1 MHLVVREA
9 LPSQTSTSTST
20 TATATTRGP
29 SPAPASVPTP
39 AQRPTQSAPQ
49 LGPHT
54 THTTTSTIF
63 RRHQQPQAASLFPT
77 HTTGHAPHDAAAAAH
92 QHHLHHQA
100 VHQQAV
106 HQPTTT
112 IPNTPQQ
119 MSHWL
124 TQLQRESLAR
134 MQSAQR
140 TRASMGMR
148 GIGDNGGQETNSGRA
163 SPALGH
169 YYRETVGPNGQVYQV
184 ETIIRGGPGSSSQG
198 IGGGGL
204 SPADVQGLLRGAD
217 LSQLASQVNSGVHRS
232 ASNSSL
238 HNRFTNPGVTVPAYP
253 TTESRN
259 VSGRATPDLSVR
271 SVSGSH
277 QDAWGPPPPPGR
289 SGVDVYILSSPE
301 GPRALLV
308 NNTTSETYYSPRLRA
323 QASHPRLRTL
333 ANFTSPTGTVSDN
346 PIQQIRPED
355 TQQQPQHQAPDPQ
368 PQGQALHQEPVPI
381 GEGLGHPHNPQPGLP
396 PLLVRAGPHI
406 WLLIRLGIFV
416 WLFTTPNSSWSRW
429 LSVIG
434 LAIFVFVVNIGV
446 LNNAAEGAWRPL
458 LQQLQNMLPR
468 LENQQLEHEEHR
480 ARPGGREQGGDAAG
494 NGREPDPADM
504 AARLVAQRQ
513 ERPGWF
519 QGQLRRV
526 ERASLL
532 FLASLAPGVAEEH
545 IANLETEARQ
555 ERQRREAEA
564 AEAARQAEAEA
575 AGTSANAEGEGDAT
589 ESAPAQTQEQRGDEQ
604 PQQPQ
609 ANNQAQ
615 QAPLIAI

>member
-1 MHLVVREA
+1 MHLVIREA
-9 LPSQTSTSTST
+9 LPSQPSSSTST
-20 TATATTRGP
+20 TATATTRGT
-29 SPAPASVPTP
+29 SPAPASGPTP

-54 THTTTSTIF
+54 AHTTTSTIF

-77 HTTGHAPHDAAAAAH
+77 PPTDHAPHDAATAAAH

-100 VHQQAV
+100 LHQQAHQQAL
-106 HQPTTT
+106 HQPTTAS
-112 IPNTPQQ
+112 PSTPQFAR
-119 MSHWL
+119 L
-124 TQLQRESLAR
+124 TLQQLEYLRNMQR
-134 MQSAQR
+134 Q
-140 TRASMGMR
+140 RASMGMR

-169 YYRETVGPNGQVYQV
+169 YYREAVGPNGQVYQV

-198 IGGGGL
+198 SGL
-204 SPADVQGLLRGAD
+204 SPAEVHGLLRSAD
-217 LSQLASQVNSGVHRS
+217 LSQLTWPGASQMNSGVHRS

-289 SGVDVYILSSPE
+289 SAVDVYILSSPE

-323 QASHPRLRTL
+323 QASHPRLRNL
-333 ANFTSPTGTVSDN
+333 ANFTSPTSTVSDN
-346 PIQQIRPED
+346 TIQQIRPED
-355 TQQQPQHQAPDPQ
+355 TQQQPQHQAPDQQ
-368 PQGQALHQEPVPI
+368 PQAQALHQEPVPI

-416 WLFTTPNSSWSRW
+416 WLFTTPSSSWSRW

-434 LAIFVFVVNIGV
+434 LAIFVFIVNIGV
-446 LNNAAEGAWRPL
+446 LNNAVEGAWRPL

-468 LENQQLEHEEHR
+468 LENQQLEQEEHR

-513 ERPGWF
+513 ERPGWL

-575 AGTSANAEGEGDAT
+575 AGTNANAEGEDNAT
-589 ESAPAQTQEQRGDEQ
+589 EATPAQTQEQRGDEQ
-604 PQQPQ
+604 PQ
-609 ANNQAQ
+609 ANDQAQ
-615 QAPLIAI
+615 PAPLIAI